1 MSDTTTRNETVTAW
15 APYIA
20 IIVTVGGAAWGVAW
34 SIGGGLA
41 QIGAQIDTVEAK
53 IDAVEAKIEANAEAI
68 RVVVDAV
75 EVNRQAIAANSAK
88 IEHLDGRLDEHGNVH
103 AEHERRHELA
113 AAPAAR

>member
-1 MSDTTTRNETVTAW
+1 MSDTTTRNERVTAW

-41 QIGAQIDTVEAK
+41 QIGAQIDTVEARIDAVEAK

-68 RVVVDAV
+68 
-75 EVNRQAIAANSAK
+75 AANSGK
-88 IEHLDGRLDEHGNVH
+88 IERLYGRLEGHGNVH
-103 AEHERRHELA
+103 AEHARRHEPA
-113 AAPAAR
+113 TAPAAR